1 MKKLI
6 LLAAMAAVAVPTA
19 ASAQRQHDMRND
31 RAVVHNDKRTVQ
43 ANRQAARGDRH
54 VMRADQRVAASDRR
68 VANANQRVMRQDRR
82 VANGNQRV
90 MRQDRRVGAS
100 RNRYVAP
107 VRNWNYRRVS
117 VGYRLQPAF
126 YGSRY
131 YINDYGAYNLQAP
144 HGRWLRWIRYGD
156 DLLLVNIRTGRV
168 LNVVHYRGW

>member
-1 MKKLI
+1 MSCWRCA
-6 LLAAMAAVAVPTA
+6 LAAVGTATA
-19 ASAQRQHDMRND
+19 AIA
-31 RAVVHNDKRTVQ
+31 
-43 ANRQAARGDRH
+43 ANRISFFIFNLLGRC
-54 VMRADQRVAASDRR
+54 ST
-68 VANANQRVMRQDRR
+68 
-82 VANGNQRV
+82 NG
-90 MRQDRRVGAS
+90 

-107 VRNWNYRRVS
+107 IRNWNYRRVS